1 VNTDSKEVVRN
12 TVHAHDRKVKIYRHR
27 WPVRVMHW
35 VNVIC
40 LALLLGSGLQIF
52 NAHPSLSW
60 GETNTPQSTWLELTA
75 IRAADGRP
83 HGRTILLGHSI
94 PTNGVL
100 GASTSEGQHVQRG
113 FPSWSTLPG
122 PRSLAMGR
130 RWHFFFG
137 WLFVLNGAA
146 YIFWS
151 AGSKHLTR
159 DLVPNRNDWRNLG
172 QSIRDH
178 LRLRHTEEAGARYN
192 VLQRLAYLG
201 VILAACAIVTMGLT
215 LSPRLDAAFP
225 WLVDL
230 VGGRQSARSFHFL
243 LACGL
248 VAFVAVHL
256 FEVLISGVINQLRSM
271 ITGYVRV
278 RNSHGHE

>member
-1 VNTDSKEVVRN
+1 LTTDSKEVVRRE
-12 TVHAHDRKVKIYRHR
+12 VYAHHPGVKIYRHH
-27 WPVRVMHW
+27 WPVRLMHW
-35 VNVIC
+35 INAVC

-60 GETNTPQSTWLELTA
+60 GQTNTPQSTWLELTA
-75 IRAADGRP
+75 VPEADGRP
-83 HGRTILLGHSI
+83 HGKTILFGHSI
-94 PTNGVL
+94 STDGVL
-100 GASTSEGQHVQRG
+100 GASNLEGEHVQRG
-113 FPSWSTLPG
+113 FPSWATVPG
-122 PRSLAMGR
+122 QRSLAMGR

-146 YIFWS
+146 YILWS
-151 AGSKHLTR
+151 VGSRHLTR
-159 DLVPNRNDWRNLG
+159 DLVPDRNDWRNLG
-172 QSIRDH
+172 QSIKDH
-178 LRLRHTEEAGARYN
+178 LRFRHTDDPGARYN

-201 VILAACAIVTMGLT
+201 VIVAACAIVTMGLT

-243 LACGL
+243 LACSL

-256 FEVLISGVINQLRSM
+256 FEVLISGVVNQLRSM

-278 RNSHGHE
+278 KDSHEPE